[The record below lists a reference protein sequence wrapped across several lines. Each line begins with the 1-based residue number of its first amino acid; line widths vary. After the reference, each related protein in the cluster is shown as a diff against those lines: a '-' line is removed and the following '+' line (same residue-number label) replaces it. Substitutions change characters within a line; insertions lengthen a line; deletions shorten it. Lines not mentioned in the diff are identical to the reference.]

1 MSDKVDKL
9 SELEQEL
16 LDAAEKAVSELI
28 KVAKAPIIKGK
39 IDMDNDVAVDKLKNA
54 ASAKKTAMFDAF
66 DIIDKTRERR
76 KILSKGDGEE
86 SEEDKIEKKVGGLNF
101 AEGRA
106 T

>member
-1 MSDKVDKL
+1 MPEEIDNL
-9 SELEQEL
+9 SKLEQEL
-16 LDAAEKAVSELI
+16 FDAAEKAVAELI

-39 IDMDNDVAVDKLKNA
+39 VDMDDDVAVDKLKNA

-76 KILSKGDGEE
+76 DILSKGDGK
-86 SEEDKIEKKVGGLNF
+86 SEEAKQKEKVGGLNF
-101 AEGRA
+101 AEDRA